1 MHRTELA
8 NIRVLFM
15 VTLPL
20 VAHVTI
26 NKDIYLKNILTL
38 IFIGVYMFSVGGTA
52 IKKHRIW

>member
-1 MHRTELA
+1 
-8 NIRVLFM
+8 M